1 VERRLSR
8 PKHARLR
15 NLAEKTKQAL
25 ASALDVPAYE
35 AKVA

>member
-1 VERRLSR
+1 LSR

-15 NLAEKTKQAL
+15 HLAEKTKKAL
-25 ASALDVPAYE
+25 ASALDVATLE